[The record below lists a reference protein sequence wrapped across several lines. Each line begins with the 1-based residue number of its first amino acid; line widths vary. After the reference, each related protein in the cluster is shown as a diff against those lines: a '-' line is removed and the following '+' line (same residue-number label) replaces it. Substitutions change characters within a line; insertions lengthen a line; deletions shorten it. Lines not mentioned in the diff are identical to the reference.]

1 MAKIF
6 KHRTDV
12 AYFDYK
18 DFKTLQRYVNIYGQ
32 IETRKKTGLTESQ
45 QRRLSGA
52 IKRARHLALLLFVIN
67 NPERLA
73 LPFKNSAFFEICNAK
88 CHVRSASY

>member
-12 AYFDYK
+12 PFFDYK
-18 DFKTLQRYVNIYGQ
+18 DVKTLQRYVNVYGQ

-45 QRRLSGA
+45 QRQLARE
-52 IKRARHLALLLFVIN
+52 IKRARHLALMPFIAN
-67 NPERLA
+67 N
-73 LPFKNSAFFEICNAK
+73 
-88 CHVRSASY
+88 

>member
-1 MAKIF
+1 MGRIF

-18 DFKTLQRYVNIYGQ
+18 DFKTLQRYVNQYGQ

-45 QRRLSGA
+45 QRRLAQA
-52 IKRARHLALLLFVIN
+52 IKRARHLALMPFIAN
-67 NPERLA
+67 N
-73 LPFKNSAFFEICNAK
+73 
-88 CHVRSASY
+88 

>member
-12 AYFDYK
+12 AFFDYK
-18 DFKTLQRYVNIYGQ
+18 DFKTLQRYVNVYGQ

-45 QRRLSGA
+45 QRRLSSS
-52 IKRARHLALLLFVIN
+52 IKRARHLGLLAFVSN
-67 NPERLA
+67 N
-73 LPFKNSAFFEICNAK
+73 
-88 CHVRSASY
+88 

>member
-18 DFKTLQRYVNIYGQ
+18 DFKTLQRYVNQYGQ
-32 IETRKKTGLTESQ
+32 IEPRKKTGLTESK
-45 QRRLSGA
+45 QRQLARA
-52 IKRARHLALLLFVIN
+52 IKRARHIALLPFVSN
-67 NPERLA
+67 G
-73 LPFKNSAFFEICNAK
+73 
-88 CHVRSASY
+88 

>member
-6 KHRTDV
+6 KHKTDV

-18 DFKTLQRYVNIYGQ
+18 DFKTLQRYVNVYGQ

-45 QRRLSGA
+45 QRRLAQA
-52 IKRARHLALLLFVIN
+52 IKRARHIALLPFV
-67 NPERLA
+67 
-73 LPFKNSAFFEICNAK
+73 
-88 CHVRSASY
+88 ASN

>member
-12 AYFDYK
+12 AFFDHK
-18 DFKTLQRYVNIYGQ
+18 DVKTLQRYVNVYGQ

-45 QRRLSGA
+45 QRQLASA
-52 IKRARHLALLLFVIN
+52 IKRARHLALLPFV
-67 NPERLA
+67 A
-73 LPFKNSAFFEICNAK
+73 NS
-88 CHVRSASY
+88 

>member
-6 KHRTDV
+6 KPRTDV

-18 DFKTLQRYVNIYGQ
+18 DFKTLQRYINVYGQ

-45 QRRLSGA
+45 QRQLARA
-52 IKRARHLALLLFVIN
+52 IKRARQIALL
-67 NPERLA
+67 
-73 LPFKNSAFFEICNAK
+73 PFI
-88 CHVRSASY
+88 ASN